1 MVPVP
6 LPENKP
12 RPLKFDKHVEPF
24 PRKWHIH
31 VMNDSE
37 LAAGLSNGSRNALEE
52 IVDLYGDRLL
62 RSAFILCNNETEAK
76 DLVQE
81 TFVQAIQSAGT
92 FQRRTALYTWL
103 PGLLLNLT
111 RHHIRKQQKLDY
123 VENIPEPEPD
133 RRPETSPLD
142 LNSASELLLSAI
154 RQLSFQHR
162 EAVVLRYYQGMP
174 LETIAEQTGVS
185 LGTVKSRLFYALRE
199 LRKKL
204 PGEMNLFSA
213 RGTY

>member
-1 MVPVP
+1 
-6 LPENKP
+6 
-12 RPLKFDKHVEPF
+12 
-24 PRKWHIH
+24 
-31 VMNDSE
+31 MNDSE

-92 FQRRTALYTWL
+92 FQGRSALYTWL
-103 PGLLLNLT
+103 HGILLNLT

-174 LETIAEQTGVS
+174 LETIAEQAGVS
-185 LGTVKSRLFYALRE
+185 IGTVKSRLFYALRE